1 MTSAAPPPNREHL
14 VGLIADRHGMKVQ
27 SDDPLF
33 AVGTICEAYID
44 EAGRRFDELVKNRI
58 AELEAAAGRIEKRA
72 GQLVAQ
78 EFNDHLAA
86 VRNSLQTD
94 ITLAGAKANE
104 IIYRIEQANGYPVM
118 VRWTAIGIVLTVV
131 MFAFGVVIGW
141 GYLPK

>member
-1 MTSAAPPPNREHL
+1 MSAAPLPDRERL
-14 VGLIADRHGMKVQ
+14 VRVIAGRHNIRVDR
-27 SDDPLF
+27 DDPLF

-44 EAGRRFDELVKNRI
+44 EAGRRFDELIKNRM
-58 AELEAAAGRIEKRA
+58 AEFEAAAGRIEKRA

-104 IIYRIEQANGYPVM
+104 IVYRIAQANGYPVM
-118 VRWTAIGIVLTVV
+118 VRWTAIGVVFAVL
-131 MFAFGVVIGW
+131 MFACGLVIGW
-141 GYLPK
+141 GYLSK

>member
-1 MTSAAPPPNREHL
+1 MSAASASDREHL
-14 VGLIADRHGMKVQ
+14 VRAIADRHGMKVQ
-27 SDDPLF
+27 KDDPLF

-44 EAGRRFDELVKNRI
+44 EAGRRFDELIRSRI
-58 AELEAAAGRIEKRA
+58 AELEAAAGRIEKRT

-104 IIYRIEQANGYPVM
+104 IVYRIEQANGYPVM
-118 VRWTAIGIVLTVV
+118 VRWAAIGIALAVL
-131 MFAFGVVIGW
+131 MFAIGLLI
-141 GYLPK
+141 GGSYLRR

>member
-1 MTSAAPPPNREHL
+1 MSRASAPDRERL
-14 VGLIADRHGMKVQ
+14 VQVIAERHSIRVDK
-27 SDDPLF
+27 DDPLF

-58 AELEAAAGRIEKRA
+58 AELEAAAGRIEKRT

-78 EFNDHLAA
+78 EFNDYLSA

-104 IIYRIEQANGYPVM
+104 IIYRIEQANGYPVI
-118 VRWTAIGIVLTVV
+118 VRWSAVGTVLSLLMFAIGMWV
-131 MFAFGVVIGW
+131 GVYVQR
-141 GYLPK
+141 

>member
-1 MTSAAPPPNREHL
+1 MSAAPAVGREDL
-14 VGLIADRHGMKVQ
+14 VRIIGDRHGIKVHQ
-27 SDDPLF
+27 DDPLF

-44 EAGRRFDELVKNRI
+44 EAGRRFDELIRNRI
-58 AELEAAAGRIEKRA
+58 AELEAAAGRIEKRT

-104 IIYRIEQANGYPVM
+104 IVYRIERANRYPVI
-118 VRWTAIGIVLTVV
+118 VRWTAVGIASAALIFVL
-131 MFAFGVVIGW
+131 GLVIGW
-141 GYLPK
+141 GYAAK

>member
-1 MTSAAPPPNREHL
+1 MSAAPAPDREQL
-14 VGLIADRHGMKVQ
+14 VRVIADRHGMKVQ
-27 SDDPLF
+27 KDDPLF
-33 AVGTICEAYID
+33 AVGIICEAYID

-58 AELEAAAGRIEKRA
+58 GEFEAATGRIEKRM

-78 EFNDHLAA
+78 EFNDHLSA

-104 IIYRIEQANGYPVM
+104 IIYRVEQANGYPVM
-118 VRWTAIGIVLTVV
+118 VRWTAIGVALAVL

-141 GYLPK
+141 GYVSK

>member
-1 MTSAAPPPNREHL
+1 MSIAPAPDREHL
-14 VGLIADRHGMKVQ
+14 VRIIADRHGIKVQ
-27 SDDPLF
+27 KDDPLF

-44 EAGRRFDELVKNRI
+44 EAGRRFDELIKIRI
-58 AELEAAAGRIEKRA
+58 AELEAAAARIEKRT

-78 EFNDHLAA
+78 EFNDHLSA

-104 IIYRIEQANGYPVM
+104 IVYRIEQVNGYPVM
-118 VRWTAIGIVLTVV
+118 VRWTAVGIVFAVL

-141 GYLPK
+141 GYLSK